1 MMFENVRPYSKKL
14 DDGLIMKSVSSIED
28 VEKLVLFTKLIHG
41 EENDARLIKT
51 LILEHPYS
59 KPNYFLFIENEK
71 DNTIVSSLCLI
82 PWIWRYKEV
91 EIRTGEMGFVGTLKE
106 YRNKGLIRLL
116 NKRFVE
122 LLIRDEFL
130 MSHIQ
135 GIAFFYKQFGY
146 EYAIPLEGGFR
157 IDPHYVEETL
167 VGNSQKIKFRKATKM
182 DIPIL
187 EIIYEKSALK
197 FDITSIREEQIWNF
211 LLGPAMSC
219 DSTMEIW
226 NILDENDNI
235 TGYFRITQVGFGEGL
250 ILTEV
255 SNLTY
260 VIAQAVLKKL
270 KDLCKEYNKPFIR
283 LNIHQNTTLT
293 KVALNLGAINLGH
306 YAWQIKIIDLKKFIE
321 KMSNILEKRIKSSAF
336 KNLTEKIVINLYR
349 VAIELNFID
358 GKIKN
363 IDLVQFSRNDG
374 FLRIPPN
381 LFIPL
386 VLGYYSRED
395 LVHHHHD
402 FLYNKKNEHLI
413 DVMFPKVDSFI
424 YTIY

>member
-1 MMFENVRPYSKKL
+1 
-14 DDGLIMKSVSSIED
+14 
-28 VEKLVLFTKLIHG
+28 
-41 EENDARLIKT
+41 
-51 LILEHPYS
+51 
-59 KPNYFLFIENEK
+59 
-71 DNTIVSSLCLI
+71 
-82 PWIWRYKEV
+82 
-91 EIRTGEMGFVGTLKE
+91 MGFVGTLKE

-122 LLIRDEFL
+122 LLRRDEFI

-135 GIAFFYKQFGY
+135 GIAFFYKQFDY

-157 IDPHYVEETL
+157 IDPHYIEDTL
-167 VGNSQKIKFRKATKM
+167 VGKSQKIKFRKATKI

-211 LLGPAMSC
+211 LLGPALSW
-219 DSTMEIW
+219 DPTMEIW

-250 ILTEV
+250 ILNEV

-260 VIAQAVLKKL
+260 VMAQAVLKKL
-270 KDLCKEYNKPFIR
+270 RDLCKKYNKPFIR
-283 LNIHQNTTLT
+283 LNIHQNATLT
-293 KVALNLGAINLGH
+293 KVALNLSAINLGH
-306 YAWQIKIIDLKKFIE
+306 YAWQIKIIDLKKFVE
-321 KMSNILEKRIKSSAF
+321 KVSNIFEKRIKSSVF
-336 KNLTEKIVINLYR
+336 ENLTEKILINLYQ
-349 VAIELNFID
+349 VAIKLNFIG

-363 IDLVQFSRNDG
+363 IDLVKFSKDNG
-374 FLRIPPN
+374 LLRIPPS

-395 LVHHHHD
+395 LVQHHHD
-402 FLYNKKNEHLI
+402 FLYNKKDELLI
-413 DVMFPKVDSFI
+413 DALFPKVDSFI
-424 YTIY
+424 YSIY

>member
-260 VIAQAVLKKL
+260 VMAQAVLKKL
-270 KDLCKEYNKPFIR
+270 RDLCKKYNKPFIR
-283 LNIHQNTTLT
+283 LNIHQNATLT
-293 KVALNLGAINLGH
+293 KVALNLSAINLGH
-306 YAWQIKIIDLKKFIE
+306 YAWQIKIIDLKKFVE
-321 KMSNILEKRIKSSAF
+321 KVSNIFEKRIKSSVF
-336 KNLTEKIVINLYR
+336 ENLTEKILINLYQ
-349 VAIELNFID
+349 VAIKLNFIG

-363 IDLVQFSRNDG
+363 IDLVKFSKDNG
-374 FLRIPPN
+374 LLRIPPS

-395 LVHHHHD
+395 LVQHHHD
-402 FLYNKKNEHLI
+402 FLYNKKDELLI
-413 DVMFPKVDSFI
+413 DALFPKVDSFI
-424 YTIY
+424 YSIY